1 MLTVVLVVL
10 AAAGAWA
17 GPARERQLKP
27 CPEGFRAVIV
37 GGKQDCVCEDYH
49 VYWPKTGLCYPEFTR
64 GPCGPGQQLVA
75 NETGHAE
82 CRSDLPFHSC
92 SSVLCARLHNLLKQ
106 SYQFI

>member
-1 MLTVVLVVL
+1 MLTAVLVVL

-27 CPEGFRAVIV
+27 CPDGFRAVVV
-37 GGKQDCVCEDYH
+37 GGKQDCVCADYH
-49 VYWPKTGLCYPEFTR
+49 VYWPRTGLCYPEFTR

-82 CRSDLPFHSC
+82 CRSGSPLAPPVQNCVKLC
-92 SSVLCARLHNLLKQ
+92 SILKHL
-106 SYQFI
+106 Y